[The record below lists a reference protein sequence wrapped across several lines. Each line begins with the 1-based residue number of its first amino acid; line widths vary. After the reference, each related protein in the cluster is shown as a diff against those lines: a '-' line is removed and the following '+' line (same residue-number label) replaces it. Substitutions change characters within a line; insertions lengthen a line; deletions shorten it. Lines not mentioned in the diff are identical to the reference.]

1 MIISGLVQWF
11 INIIRTLF
19 SDISFDFEFP
29 YASLA
34 VFYEYLDVATYFFPL
49 GAIRS
54 IIMFIL
60 ILQSFRIGVS
70 LIKTVWELLP
80 LL

>member
-1 MIISGLVQWF
+1 MIISGLVQWL
-11 INIIRTLF
+11 INILRTLF
-19 SDISFDFEFP
+19 TDISFDFEFP
-29 YASLA
+29 YASLS

-54 IIMFIL
+54 IISFTL
-60 ILQSFRIGVS
+60 LLQCYRIGCS
-70 LIKTVWELLP
+70 FIKTIWALLP

>member
-1 MIISGLVQWF
+1 MIISAMVQWL
-11 INIIRTLF
+11 INILRALF
-19 SDISFDFEFP
+19 SDVSFDFEFP
-29 YASLA
+29 YASLS

-54 IIMFIL
+54 IITL
-60 ILQSFRIGVS
+60 TLGLQVYRIGAS
-70 LIKTVWELLP
+70 LIKTIWAMLP